1 MNEGDKMTLRH
12 LTVFCAVCE
21 ESSMTRAAEKLYMT
35 QPAVSRMIG
44 EIERHYQVK
53 LFDRIDRQL
62 YLTSTGRQMWEDGK
76 NVLLAMEQMESR
88 LKTQMVSPVLRV
100 GCSLGIGMSFIQ
112 SYLDRYYQQYP
123 DTKVHIWENH
133 SSFIQEKVAVNELDL
148 GVVEAAV
155 QMDSLVAIPFRTDD
169 MVAVCSPHHPL
180 ACYAKG
186 ISSRLLKLAELN
198 QSGLCLAERGTGT
211 RARLDQEAKRIGVE
225 LEPIW
230 STINFPHIIQQVLEG
245 RAVTVL
251 SRHLVQG
258 RIDRG
263 ELIELETDF
272 HIERTFHII
281 WHKNKYLPVN
291 GRFFVSLWR
300 E

>member
-1 MNEGDKMTLRH
+1 MGGGGVTLRH

-21 ESSMTRAAEKLYMT
+21 ENSMTRAAEKLYMT

-44 EIERHYQVK
+44 ELERHYQVK

-88 LKTQMVSPVLRV
+88 LKSQVVAPILRV
-100 GCSLGIGMSFIQ
+100 GCSLGIGMSYIQ

-123 DTKVHIWENH
+123 NTHIHIWENH

-155 QMDSLVAIPFRTDD
+155 QMDSLVAVPFRTDD
-169 MVAVCSPHHPL
+169 MIAVCSPCHPL
-180 ACYAKG
+180 APYAKG
-186 ISSRLLKLAELN
+186 AAPHPLTLEELN
-198 QSGLCLAERGTGT
+198 RAGLCLAEGGTGT
-211 RARLDQEAKRIGVE
+211 RARLDQEARRTGIE

-230 STINFPHIIQQVLEG
+230 STINFPHIIQQVVEG

-251 SRHLVQG
+251 SRHLVQR
-258 RIDRG
+258 RIEQG
-263 ELIELETDF
+263 QLVELETDF
-272 HIERTFHII
+272 HIQRTFHII

-291 GRFFVSLWR
+291 GQFFASLWQV
-300 E
+300 